1 MKKINK
7 AQAMKLIA
15 LIITIAILVIATI
28 YMIPI
33 IKQINS
39 PEGQAEFK
47 EQLTNSGLTGMLI
60 LFGLELAQVV
70 LAVLPGEP
78 VELLAGICFGP
89 IWGTIFLMISVF
101 IVTAMIYFFV
111 KKYGRDFIY
120 EFFPKEKVNKLENS
134 KLFKDPQKIETVM
147 ALLFLIPGT
156 PKDLL
161 VYIGGLLPIKT
172 SRFLALATL
181 LRFPSII
188 SSTIAGNKLLQG
200 KWQVSILA
208 YVITFALTFV
218 VIYIVNKFDKNKVT
232 EDVIKTVRNVKYTNN
247 NKKQWIKIH

>member
-7 AQAMKLIA
+7 AKTIKLIA
-15 LIITIAILVIATI
+15 LIITIVILITATI
-28 YMIPI
+28 YMVPI
-33 IKQINS
+33 MKQINTT
-39 PEGQAEFK
+39 EGQTEFK
-47 EQLTNSGLTGMLI
+47 GKITNSGITGILI

-89 IWGTIFLMISVF
+89 IWGTIFLIISVF

-172 SRFLALATL
+172 SRFLALSTL

-188 SSTIAGNKLLQG
+188 SSTIAGDNLLKGQW
-200 KWQVSILA
+200 KISVLA
-208 YVITFALTFV
+208 YVITFIITFV

-232 EDVIKTVRNVKYTNN
+232 EDVIKSVK
-247 NKKQWIKIH
+247 NKEM